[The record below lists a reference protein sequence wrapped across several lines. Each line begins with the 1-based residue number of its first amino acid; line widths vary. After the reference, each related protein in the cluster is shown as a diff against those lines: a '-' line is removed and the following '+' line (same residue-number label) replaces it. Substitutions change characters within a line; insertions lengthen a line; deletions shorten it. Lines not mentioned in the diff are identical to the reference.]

1 MGVRNIQ
8 EGEMLTLE
16 WPEMEHRGRPLPY
29 RDIVLDWQ
37 AEVDKL
43 TPKQIMI
50 IKKVGACLCQS
61 LREGK

>member
-1 MGVRNIQ
+1 
-8 EGEMLTLE
+8 MLTLE
-16 WPEMEHRGRPLPY
+16 WPEMEYRGRPLPY